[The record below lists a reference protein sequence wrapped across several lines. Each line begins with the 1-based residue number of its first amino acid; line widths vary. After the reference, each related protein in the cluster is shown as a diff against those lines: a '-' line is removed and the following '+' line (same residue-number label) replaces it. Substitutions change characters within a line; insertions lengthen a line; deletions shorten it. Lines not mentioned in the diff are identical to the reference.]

1 MTKFGLNDIIRVEF
15 QSTVLYFGL
24 FYFQRRQN
32 ASRRRSLTYTT
43 ERHTRSI
50 RGDITMEAIRDKY
63 LYQQLVDRRERLGH
77 ALSHATNN
85 RNLARLLQ
93 EVDAALERM
102 DAGTYGICESCHET
116 IESERLLLNPL
127 VRNCIDH
134 LSAEETRSLERVLD
148 LAYQIQR
155 ALLPRTDVGIDGW
168 DIAYHYEAAGPV

>member
-1 MTKFGLNDIIRVEF
+1 RSLFSIILL
-15 QSTVLYFGL
+15 SASS
-24 FYFQRRQN
+24 N
-32 ASRRRSLTYTT
+32 ASRRCSLTYTT

-77 ALSHATNN
+77 ALSHSANN

-127 VRNCIDH
+127 
-134 LSAEETRSLERVLD
+134 
-148 LAYQIQR
+148 
-155 ALLPRTDVGIDGW
+155 
-168 DIAYHYEAAGPV
+168 